1 MINAHIVPNSPASTV
16 SYRFG
21 HFVNG
26 GSGVAHANLGVNGEL
41 VEVTTGM
48 ASLNGRVLGDP
59 AIGTAMVTV
68 NIADACPARAR
79 RSAPCN
85 CRRSQG

>member
-1 MINAHIVPNSPASTV
+1 MINAHIVPNSPVSTV
-16 SYRFG
+16 SYRFA
-21 HFVNG
+21 HFANG

-68 NIADACPARAR
+68 NILSRPARAR

-85 CRRSQG
+85 CRRSPG